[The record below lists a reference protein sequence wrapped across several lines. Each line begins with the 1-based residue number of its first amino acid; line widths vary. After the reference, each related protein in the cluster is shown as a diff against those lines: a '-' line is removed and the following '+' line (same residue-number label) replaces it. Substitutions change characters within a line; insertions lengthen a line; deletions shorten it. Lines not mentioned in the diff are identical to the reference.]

1 MNGTVMK
8 KAMKDYMRTGIF
20 NIHKAQQEERE
31 KRNRR
36 YLSLQW
42 RKKGDTVEYCV
53 ILNTFNQRYIDI
65 MVIPKEYEEK
75 YGSIQCKRKL
85 EYTEHKYKEKV
96 IELAYNYTNRFLIKN
111 MATIIRREFHIR
123 NKEL

>member
-1 MNGTVMK
+1 MK
-8 KAMKDYMRTGIF
+8 KAMKDYMRTGSF
-20 NIHKAQQEERE
+20 NIQKAQQEERE
-31 KRNRR
+31 KRNRK

-42 RKKGDTVEYCV
+42 KKKGDSVEYCV

-65 MVIPKEYEEK
+65 MIIPKEYEEK
-75 YGSIQCKRKL
+75 YGSIQCKRRL

-96 IELAYNYTNRFLIKN
+96 IELAYNYTNRFLIRN
-111 MATIIRREFHIR
+111 MTTIIKREFHIR